1 MLSDIINDTRERTI
15 TTAFNAAVAELK
27 SLIEKNPFQTTFNIT
42 AGCVS
47 EEMTEE
53 ISRRFNLDIHV
64 KSIVKTKNCIIINSP
79 L

>member
-1 MLSDIINDTRERTI
+1 MLSDIIIETRERTI
-15 TTAFNAAVAELK
+15 TTAYNAAVAELK
-27 SLIEKNPFQTTFNIT
+27 SLIEKNPFQTTFNIS

-53 ISRRFNLDIHV
+53 IARRFNLDMSI
-64 KSIVKTKNCIIINSP
+64 KAIVKTKNCIIINSP